1 MEKKD
6 SCDQTW
12 TKCRKEFRDSS
23 EKTYLFVNLC
33 FIYLFIYLFIHT
45 FIHLFIYLFIHLIVY

>member
-45 FIHLFIYLFIHLIVY
+45 FIHLFIYLLI